1 MRILVTGGAG
11 YIGSVVT
18 EQLLASGHQVTVFD
32 NLKSGHRASI
42 HPNATIIEGD
52 LLNSADLDAAFKTAQ
67 PEGICHLA
75 GEIAVGE
82 SMTDPG
88 LHFQNNLVG
97 SLNLADAMVRHGTK
111 KIVFSST
118 AAVYG
123 YPDEIP
129 ISENAPK
136 QPVNVYG
143 ETKLAFERA
152 LRWYGEIHG
161 IRHISLRYF
170 NACGASERCGEY
182 RDKESHIIPLLLEVA
197 LGKRGHFSI
206 FGSDYPTP
214 DGTCVRDYIHVE
226 DIAQAHILALEAL
239 DEIRSDAFNIGIGA
253 GSSNRQVVEAVR
265 HSTGHPI
272 PTNEAHRR
280 PGDPPTL
287 IATADRIRATLG
299 WEPKY
304 SELQS
309 MVDSAWAWRKKHP
322 EGYSN

>member
-11 YIGSVVT
+11 YIGSVVS
-18 EQLLASGHQVTVFD
+18 EQLVASGHDVTVFD
-32 NLKSGHRASI
+32 SLKSGHKSSI
-42 HPNATIIEGD
+42 HPNAKLVQGN
-52 LLNSADLDAAFKTAQ
+52 LLNPSDLNTAFDEVL
-67 PEGICHLA
+67 PEAICHLA
-75 GEIAVGE
+75 AEIAVGE

-88 LHFQNNLVG
+88 LHYQNNLVG
-97 SLNLADAMVRHGTK
+97 GLNLADAMVSHGVK

-129 ISENAPK
+129 ISESAQK
-136 QPVNVYG
+136 KPVNVYG

-170 NACGASERCGEY
+170 NACGASDRCGEF
-182 RDKESHIIPLLLEVA
+182 RERESHIIPLLLEVA
-197 LGKRGHFSI
+197 LAKRSQFSI
-206 FGSDYPTP
+206 FGTDYPTP

-226 DIAQAHILALEAL
+226 DIAQAHILALNAL
-239 DEIRSDAFNIGIGA
+239 SDIESDAFNIGIGT

-265 HSTGHPI
+265 QATGHPI
-272 PTNEAHRR
+272 PTIETERR
-280 PGDPPTL
+280 AGDPPTL
-287 IATADRIRATLG
+287 IAKADRIRTDLG
-299 WEPKY
+299 WKPKFTD
-304 SELQS
+304 LQS
-309 MVDSAWAWRKKHP
+309 MVDSAWAWRKQHP